1 MCINQILPLSS
12 CGSFGSPPGEAK
24 FISVEPYTK
33 NRLSALPF
41 ADIIRDCKDGILPGN
56 PLKLLYPDIPKDE
69 AFGKHYDSQQSK
81 GKIHS
86 ERFCRE
92 TFLVGKHYITPII
105 MTMTMTK
112 LIS

>member
-92 TFLVGKHYITPII
+92 TFLVGKHYITPI
-105 MTMTMTK
+105 
-112 LIS
+112 